1 MGPILACSDPFPAF
15 PPALVYPCRCVGRSQ
30 RSPRAALRFTEDKR
44 TEKDEEVKSPLGPEG
59 SCSGDRA
66 GEGRKGWAQPRGRK
80 ELVGADALGQA
91 AGRGGSRTDCSS
103 SFKNK
108 AGRGDGVVIEK
119 EKEMNKVI
127 LQISNQNATEAG
139 EPGRDTH
146 LGSENAVGN
155 PRSRA
160 GLPGCL
166 VLGFRSRGAG
176 GNVSLMAAR
185 VTCNNPGQ
193 TEFV

>member
-1 MGPILACSDPFPAF
+1 MKRSKVRWAQKAAAREIGPEKAERA
-15 PPALVYPCRCVGRSQ
+15 GRSPGGA
-30 RSPRAALRFTEDKR
+30 RSWWGQMP
-44 TEKDEEVKSPLGPEG
+44 
-59 SCSGDRA
+59 SGRQQG
-66 GEGRKGWAQPRGRK
+66 GEG
-80 ELVGADALGQA
+80 
-91 AGRGGSRTDCSS
+91 AGLTSS